1 MRRAL
6 ALVGLV
12 CALATP
18 AFAEGKSDQQIFGL
32 MLGQSAPDPSDLSS
46 LQPAFG
52 PIVMKSLKGLAFVD
66 RPVPHY
72 LLDLGNDQML
82 GVWFDGASKE
92 RPIFWLDLTVPERE
106 ESGLP
111 AGADVTI
118 KPRFGAPLEAAITID
133 PSLPAAH
140 RAEIKHAID
149 AYIGQHPITQIPVND
164 PRFRLAL
171 LGEQFLG
178 QMLSLHRGASGP
190 PVIETELFDG
200 TLAGSVLSQQAE

>member
-6 ALVGLV
+6 ALAGLIY
-12 CALATP
+12 ALATP
-18 AFAEGKSDQQIFGL
+18 AFAEGESDQQIFGL

-52 PIVMKSLKGLAFVD
+52 PIIMKSLKGLAFVN

-72 LLDLGNDQML
+72 LLDLGNDRML
-82 GVWFDGASKE
+82 GIWFDGASKE
-92 RPIFWLDLTVPERE
+92 RPIFWLDLTGPERE

-111 AGADVTI
+111 AGADVMI
-118 KPRFGAPLEAAITID
+118 EPRFGAPLEVAITID
-133 PSLPAAH
+133 PSLPAAR

-149 AYIGQHPITQIPVND
+149 AYIDQHPITQIPVND

-171 LGEQFLG
+171 LGDHFHG
-178 QMLSLHRGASGP
+178 RMVSLHREESSP
-190 PVIETELFDG
+190 PLIETELFDG
-200 TLAGSVLSQQAE
+200 PLAHSVLAQ